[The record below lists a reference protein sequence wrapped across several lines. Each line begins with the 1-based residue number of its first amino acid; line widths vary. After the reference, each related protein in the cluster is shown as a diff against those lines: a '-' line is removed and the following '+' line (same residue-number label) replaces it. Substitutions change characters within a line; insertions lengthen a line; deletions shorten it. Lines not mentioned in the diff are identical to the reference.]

1 MLRKLGFCF
10 ICLLSIHLGPEAF
23 GQSQLPA
30 FDLSIFGGVITP
42 AGQLQ
47 DHAKS
52 GAVYGVGVGKVLR
65 RTKNGEFKINLLA
78 SLDSDLKA
86 KGSDRSGSL
95 EISTH
100 QLRLDYRMPAIAG
113 IKPFIGAGLGAYTWD
128 GEINRPSTTQQNS
141 GSRTEFGGLLALGA
155 DFPLSRMLSLAP
167 EYTYHKIEG
176 GFKEP
181 LHTAWLRLRLHL
193 QPK

>member
-10 ICLLSIHLGPEAF
+10 ISLLSIHRGTKAF
-23 GQSQLPA
+23 GQSKIPA
-30 FDLSIFGGVITP
+30 YDLSIFGGVITP

-65 RTKNGEFKINLLA
+65 RSKNGEFKISLLA
-78 SLDSDLKA
+78 SLDSNLKA
-86 KGSDRSGSL
+86 KGSDRNGSL
-95 EISTH
+95 EIRTH

-113 IKPFIGAGLGAYTWD
+113 IKPFIGVGIGAYTWD
-128 GEINRPSTTQQNS
+128 GEINRPSTTQQNV
-141 GSRTEFGGLLALGA
+141 GSRTELGGLVALGA
-155 DFPLSRMLSLAP
+155 DFPLSLMLSLAP
-167 EYTYHKIEG
+167 EYTYHKVEG

-193 QPK
+193 HPK